1 MKLACGMSY
10 YRYQPHHYYFFH
22 RWYYYYRDTPLQYLL
37 LRTA

>member
-1 MKLACGMSY
+1 MSY